1 MDSIVNR
8 DTTNEKANSSGTVN
22 MDDNIPPVSNL
33 TSYVSDNDTVFL
45 SWSIPS
51 EAEEA
56 VISWSNMI
64 DHGDWGVAA
73 GQCATDQAARFD
85 TDDLA
90 DFVGWRI
97 KDVSVILSYS
107 DTMSGMQ
114 DQNYYIRIW
123 KGTNNELEQIYEKE
137 IIQPVY
143 SVPLTVSVDSDVFV
157 DDKDLWI
164 GYYIDRYRMYPWIM
178 DDVPVAPQGKGFYYR
193 LYHKDSNDDCIVGQ
207 NWGNDWPYSAGNLCV
222 ASTLVSPEREYG
234 KRGLTAP
241 LTGYRIYRNGTFIKE
256 IPYSFVTHYTDTE
269 FTKGI
274 DVEYCVTAVYGEEES
289 DPVCATATITGVN
302 EADNDGIVVSP
313 NPTIGLVRIEGACVA
328 EVKVHNIFGQMVKTI
343 QSANTFSISGLP
355 AGLYLLR
362 ITDGEGATVI
372 RRIVVK

>member
-1 MDSIVNR
+1 MKKTLLLLGILFLSSLSFAQISKQQAINLVMDSIVNR

-137 IIQPVY
+137 IIQPV
-143 SVPLTVSVDSDVFV
+143 
-157 DDKDLWI
+157 
-164 GYYIDRYRMYPWIM
+164 DR
-178 DDVPVAPQGKGFYYR
+178 
-193 LYHKDSNDDCIVGQ
+193 
-207 NWGNDWPYSAGNLCV
+207 
-222 ASTLVSPEREYG
+222 
-234 KRGLTAP
+234 
-241 LTGYRIYRNGTFIKE
+241 
-256 IPYSFVTHYTDTE
+256 
-269 FTKGI
+269 
-274 DVEYCVTAVYGEEES
+274 
-289 DPVCATATITGVN
+289 
-302 EADNDGIVVSP
+302 
-313 NPTIGLVRIEGACVA
+313 
-328 EVKVHNIFGQMVKTI
+328 
-343 QSANTFSISGLP
+343 
-355 AGLYLLR
+355 LLH
-362 ITDGEGATVI
+362 
-372 RRIVVK
+372 